1 MTRSL
6 LLSQRKLCP
15 TIHRKD
21 DTFLYLSPRLAG
33 GQLPAAPRLAYEMP
47 SHTWSENGS
56 PSCPVGF
63 GNPLIHG
70 EATTEA
76 GHVEKPIQKEHL
88 TDCTHSLGTS
98 GSTCPS
104 VHPQDSSRPPEVLGR
119 KEHYILQCVVGGE
132 AAGRVS
138 DTGTVASQHSAL
150 RGDTKATQF
159 NACPVRTAR
168 HRYLI
173 KMLAYFT

>member
-1 MTRSL
+1 M
-6 LLSQRKLCP
+6 
-15 TIHRKD
+15 
-21 DTFLYLSPRLAG
+21 
-33 GQLPAAPRLAYEMP
+33 
-47 SHTWSENGS
+47 
-56 PSCPVGF
+56 
-63 GNPLIHG
+63 
-70 EATTEA
+70 
-76 GHVEKPIQKEHL
+76 EKPIRKEQF
-88 TDCTHSLGTS
+88 TDRTHSLGTS

-104 VHPQDSSRPPEVLGR
+104 VHQDGSRPPEDLGR
-119 KEHYILQCVVGGE
+119 KEHYILRRVAGGE